1 MPKCTR
7 FLYRMH
13 SFFCRVPIVTIF
25 ALVWYSHVLVPSF
38 RWRVSSLY
46 FSSETAFTIS
56 PPIYEQFSSFHAN
69 ECAVDRRL
77 CVVVAE
83 LQPLPSD
90 HRNELNTSFLFTDVL
105 CVCVKLWNTPT
116 NLSANNVVIFINPVK
131 LALLHIIF
139 KRKKD
144 TVQFTASVFCI
155 VFIWKHCCGVWCV
168 CVHVLWVE
176 TMYLTYIMWN
186 IVWFWHNR

>member
-1 MPKCTR
+1 MHTLSVSHALF
-7 FLYRMH
+7 FL
-13 SFFCRVPIVTIF
+13 SGP
-25 ALVWYSHVLVPSF
+25 YSHYICISMIQPRF
-38 RWRVSSLY
+38 GSLLSLAH
-46 FSSETAFTIS
+46 FISLNAFTIS

-105 CVCVKLWNTPT
+105 CVCVCVKLWNTPT

-176 TMYLTYIMWN
+176 KMYLTYIMWN

>member
-1 MPKCTR
+1 MHTLSVSHALF
-7 FLYRMH
+7 FL
-13 SFFCRVPIVTIF
+13 SGP
-25 ALVWYSHVLVPSF
+25 YSHYICISMIQPRFGSLLSLARFISLNAILALEPLSPF
-38 RWRVSSLY
+38 LPQFTNSSLHFMRMSVRLIVVY
-46 FSSETAFTIS
+46 VLLLLLSYNRFHQTIEMNS
-56 PPIYEQFSSFHAN
+56 IHHFF
-69 ECAVDRRL
+69 L
-77 CVVVAE
+77 LMFCV
-83 LQPLPSD
+83 
-90 HRNELNTSFLFTDVL
+90 

-168 CVHVLWVE
+168 CVHVL
-176 TMYLTYIMWN
+176 
-186 IVWFWHNR
+186 